1 MLHELGSS
9 AEVVDSARATA
20 LVVSLGYQDSAKPA
34 GGIGNATFECYATD
48 SVEKFARLGGQF
60 LGQSIPHVE
69 LLDLGG

>member
-1 MLHELGSS
+1 
-9 AEVVDSARATA
+9 
-20 LVVSLGYQDSAKPA
+20 VSLGYQDSAKPA